1 MFELKSEKID
11 FIKPLLNVDNNHFP
25 LLKSILSGKKKGRV
39 YGNRLEELSV
49 AAIISEDGWFY
60 LLGTETDEYFN
71 DRLENFIIQKTIKQ
85 KKPLLWFGISQSW
98 KKRLETYDLLSI
110 GEFPRV
116 QYEFNY
122 DEYMRNSFAIPPYL
136 LEPINRE
143 NVQKVFESN
152 EEIEGFWGAK
162 ENFMKYGFG
171 FLLLDKGNIVGHAQS
186 ASVEDGEVEIDIQ
199 TDKSYRGKGV
209 ATYLASCLI
218 NECIKR
224 DLIPKWDCAV
234 SNESSNKL
242 AVKLGFRKVK
252 EYPFC
257 FITSK

>member
-1 MFELKSEKID
+1 MLELKNGKID

-39 YGNRLEELSV
+39 YVNSLEKLSV

-60 LLGTETDEYFN
+60 LLGTENDEHFN
-71 DRLENFIIQKTIKQ
+71 NNLDNFIVQKTIKQ

-98 KKRLETYDLLSI
+98 KKRLETYELLRI

-122 DEYMRNSFAIPPYL
+122 DKYIINSFAIPTYL
-136 LEPINRE
+136 LESINKE
-143 NVQKVFESN
+143 NVNKVFESD
-152 EEIEGFWGAK
+152 EEIEGFWGTE

-171 FLLLDKGNIVGHAQS
+171 FILLDKGNIVGHVYS

-234 SNESSNKL
+234 SNEPSKKL
-242 AVKLGFRKVK
+242 AIKLGFQQIK
-252 EYPFC
+252 EYPL
-257 FITSK
+257 

>member
-1 MFELKSEKID
+1 MLELRNEKMD
-11 FIKPLLNVDNNHFP
+11 FLKTLLNKNNDHFP
-25 LLKSILSGKKKGRV
+25 LLKSILSEKKKGRV
-39 YGNRLEELSV
+39 YVNNLEELSA
-49 AAIISEDGWFY
+49 AAIISEDIWFY
-60 LLGTETDEYFN
+60 LLGTENDEHFN
-71 DRLENFIIQKTIKQ
+71 NRLVNIIIQKTIKQ
-85 KKPLLWFGISQSW
+85 EKPLLWFGISESW

-110 GEFPRV
+110 KDFPRV

-122 DEYMRNSFAIPPYL
+122 DKYIINSFAIPTYR
-136 LEPINRE
+136 LEPISKE
-143 NVQKVFESN
+143 NVRKVFEFN
-152 EEIEGFWGAK
+152 EQIKGFWGTE
-162 ENFMKYGFG
+162 ENFIEYGFG
-171 FLLLDKGNIVGHAQS
+171 FILLDKGNIVGHVHS

-199 TDKSYRGKGV
+199 TNKAYRDKGV

-234 SNESSNKL
+234 SNEPSNKL
-242 AVKLGFRKVK
+242 AIKLGFQKIK